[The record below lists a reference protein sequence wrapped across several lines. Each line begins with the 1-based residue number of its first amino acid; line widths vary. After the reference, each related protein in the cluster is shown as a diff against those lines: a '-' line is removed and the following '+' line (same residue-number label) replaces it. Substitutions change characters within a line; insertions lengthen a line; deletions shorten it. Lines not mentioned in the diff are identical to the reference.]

1 MWLMRA
7 VAPRPQTE
15 LTRFL
20 YVPRVQFRR
29 LDHAARARPLNQTLE
44 TLNMQYIILVI
55 SLIVFAV
62 WAPVKVTAITLVGM
76 FVIASVVRTVA
87 QSVAGT
93 TFTYGESLKAMGY
106 SFALMLLA
114 TFTIFSFVLGAGA
127 SISGIGGLLVL
138 AAFFA
143 SYILGFSIGLGTNF
157 GASAIIALI
166 STVISSVLF
175 FIGKGLA

>member
-1 MWLMRA
+1 
-7 VAPRPQTE
+7 
-15 LTRFL
+15 
-20 YVPRVQFRR
+20 
-29 LDHAARARPLNQTLE
+29 
-44 TLNMQYIILVI
+44 MQYIILVI
-55 SLIVFAV
+55 SLIIFAV
-62 WAPVKVTAITLVGM
+62 WAPVKVTAITILGI
-76 FVIASVVRTVA
+76 FVIATVVRTVA

-93 TFTYGESLKAMGY
+93 TFTYGESLKAIGY

-114 TFTIFSFVLGAGA
+114 TFTIFSFILGAGT
-127 SISGIGGLLVL
+127 SISGIGGLLVF

-143 SYILGFSIGLGTNF
+143 SYILGFSIGLDTSF